1 MNNQFYTLEKNYLTS
16 NEPSENSINLF
27 NRKKKLKARKYELE
41 NEADSLYEQGKDIE
55 ELEYQVSEI
64 DAELATI

>member
-1 MNNQFYTLEKNYLTS
+1 MENMLYELEKNYLTS